1 MPCWVW
7 VVPQLIRLPEQSH
20 ITPRYLQPSKLIHTG
35 FKLLRCFIAGVR
47 FRDDLQPP
55 VDVRL
60 LFFERFRSLSG
71 GFDMVIGGF
80 GGIRQ

>member
-1 MPCWVW
+1 MPCW
-7 VVPQLIRLPEQSH
+7 VVPQLIRLLEQSH
-20 ITPRYLQPSKLIHTG
+20 ITPRYLQPSKPIHTD
-35 FKLLRCFIAGVR
+35 FEFLRGFIAGVR
-47 FRDDLQPP
+47 FRDGLQPS

-60 LFFERFRSLSG
+60 LFFERFRSFSG